1 MTTPLI
7 RSINN
12 SLLYL
17 YIILTHYI
25 CACVKFPEV
34 FSDEIVKIYMY
45 NYTKLGDY
53 HGANNV

>member
-25 CACVKFPEV
+25 CACVKFPGV

-45 NYTKLGDY
+45 YYTQLGEY